1 VENHQVVAV
10 REDIRNIAIIAHV
23 DHGKTTLVDR
33 MLQQGGAF
41 AAHETMGER
50 VMDSN
55 ALERERG
62 ITILAKNT
70 AVRYQPPGGG
80 PPILINIVDTPGH
93 ADFSGEVERVLTM
106 VDGVLLVVDAVDGP
120 MPQTRF
126 VLKKALELRL
136 PSVVVINKIDRADAR
151 PVDVVN
157 EVFDLFVELNASDEQ
172 LEFPVVFAS
181 AKTGIASR
189 SATEPGRDLMP
200 LFETIL
206 ERIPPPPGDDAAPLQ
221 LQITNLDYDPYVGRI
236 GLGRIARGT
245 IRVNGAVARVGGD
258 GQVEAG
264 KITKLFLF
272 HGLRR
277 SEAQEA
283 RAGDIVAVA
292 GLESLTI
299 GDTLTPPDRPDA
311 LPPLSIGEPTISM
324 AFMVN
329 NSPLAGREGK
339 FVTSRHLRDRLLR
352 ELRTNVALRVE
363 ETGTTDE
370 FLVSGRGEL
379 HLAIL
384 IETMR
389 REGYEFA
396 VSRPQVIFKTIDGE
410 TCEPMET
417 LLLDVPEA
425 SVGVVMEAL
434 GPRRAELENM
444 VNGGDGWVH
453 LAFTIP
459 ARGLFGY
466 RSEYLTATKGE
477 GLINHAFAGYRPSKG
492 DVPTRNRGVL
502 VALEAGE
509 SVTYALHNIQ
519 ERGALFLGPGEPIY
533 EGMVIGE
540 HSRPGDLIV
549 NPCKKKHLTNIRSSG
564 AEDALVLTPPRRLSL
579 EQAIEFIEDD
589 ELVEITP
596 QSIRLRKRYLSG
608 DERKRR
614 RNAASA

>member
-1 VENHQVVAV
+1 MNSQVTGV
-10 REDIRNIAIIAHV
+10 REDVRNIAIIAHV

-41 AAHETMGER
+41 AAHETVGER

-70 AVRYQPPGGG
+70 AVRYQPPAGG

-136 PSVVVINKIDRADAR
+136 QPVVVINKIDRADAR

-157 EVFDLFVELNASDEQ
+157 EVFDLFVELNASDDQ

-200 LFETIL
+200 LFETIM

-245 IRVNGAVARVGGD
+245 IRVNGAVARVSGD
-258 GQVEAG
+258 GRVEPG

-410 TCEPMET
+410 TCEPMEN

-425 SVGVVMEAL
+425 AVGVVMEAL

-502 VALEAGE
+502 VALEPGE

-519 ERGALFLGPGEPIY
+519 ERGALFLGAGEPIY
-533 EGMVIGE
+533 EGMIIGE

-564 AEDALVLTPPRRLSL
+564 SEDALVLTPPRRLSL

-589 ELVEITP
+589 ELVEVTP

>member
-1 VENHQVVAV
+1 
-10 REDIRNIAIIAHV
+10 
-23 DHGKTTLVDR
+23 

-70 AVRYQPPGGG
+70 AVRYQPPAGG

-136 PSVVVINKIDRADAR
+136 QPVVVINKIDRADAR

-200 LFETIL
+200 LFETIM
-206 ERIPPPPGDDAAPLQ
+206 ERIPAPPGDDAAPLQ

-258 GQVEAG
+258 GRVESG

-299 GDTLTPPDRPDA
+299 GDTLTAPDRPEG

-339 FVTSRHLRDRLLR
+339 FVTSRHLRDRLMR

-384 IETMR
+384 IENMR

-417 LLLDVPEA
+417 LLLDVPEG

-502 VALEAGE
+502 VALEPGE

-519 ERGALFLGPGEPIY
+519 ERGALFLGSGEPIY
-533 EGMVIGE
+533 EGMIIGE

-608 DERKRR
+608 DDRKSAKRR
-614 RNAASA
+614 QAGQ

>member
-1 VENHQVVAV
+1 VVNSQITGV
-10 REDIRNIAIIAHV
+10 REDVRNIAIIAHV

-41 AAHETMGER
+41 AAHETVGER

-70 AVRYQPPGGG
+70 AVRYQPPAGG

-126 VLKKALELRL
+126 VLKKALELKL

-200 LFETIL
+200 LFETIM

-245 IRVNGAVARVGGD
+245 IRVNGAVARVSGD
-258 GQVEAG
+258 GRVEAG

-299 GDTLTPPDRPDA
+299 GDTLTAPDRPEA

-339 FVTSRHLRDRLLR
+339 FVTSRHLRDRLMR

-384 IETMR
+384 IENMR

-410 TCEPMET
+410 VCEPMES

-453 LAFTIP
+453 LAFIIP

-502 VALEAGE
+502 VALEPGE

-533 EGMVIGE
+533 EGMIIGE

>member
-1 VENHQVVAV
+1 
-10 REDIRNIAIIAHV
+10 
-23 DHGKTTLVDR
+23 
-33 MLQQGGAF
+33 
-41 AAHETMGER
+41 
-50 VMDSN
+50 
-55 ALERERG
+55 
-62 ITILAKNT
+62 
-70 AVRYQPPGGG
+70 
-80 PPILINIVDTPGH
+80 
-93 ADFSGEVERVLTM
+93 
-106 VDGVLLVVDAVDGP
+106 
-120 MPQTRF
+120 
-126 VLKKALELRL
+126 
-136 PSVVVINKIDRADAR
+136 
-151 PVDVVN
+151 
-157 EVFDLFVELNASDEQ
+157 
-172 LEFPVVFAS
+172 
-181 AKTGIASR
+181 
-189 SATEPGRDLMP
+189 
-200 LFETIL
+200 
-206 ERIPPPPGDDAAPLQ
+206 
-221 LQITNLDYDPYVGRI
+221 
-236 GLGRIARGT
+236 
-245 IRVNGAVARVGGD
+245 
-258 GQVEAG
+258 
-264 KITKLFLF
+264 
-272 HGLRR
+272 
-277 SEAQEA
+277 
-283 RAGDIVAVA
+283 
-292 GLESLTI
+292 
-299 GDTLTPPDRPDA
+299 
-311 LPPLSIGEPTISM
+311 
-324 AFMVN
+324 
-329 NSPLAGREGK
+329 LAGREGK
-339 FVTSRHLRDRLLR
+339 FVTSRHLRDRLMR

-384 IETMR
+384 IENMR

-396 VSRPQVIFKTIDGE
+396 VSRPQVIFKTIDGQI
-410 TCEPMET
+410 CEPMET
-417 LLLDVPEA
+417 LLLDVPEG

-502 VALEAGE
+502 VALEPGE

-519 ERGALFLGPGEPIY
+519 ERGALFLGSGEPIY
-533 EGMVIGE
+533 EGMIIGE

-608 DERKRR
+608 DDRKRR